1 MSGRR
6 VMRSLAAG
14 ALAVVVG
21 GCGVPAQD
29 RAERLGDEGRV
40 ALLDPQPASRPG
52 AASIPV
58 YFVRGERLVA
68 VPRAVTPSTVE
79 AAVQALIAGPSSDEA
94 AAGLHSSVG
103 PSIRVR
109 RAEVQGGVAHIDL
122 SSPFAQARSEDQV
135 VAVAQFVYTATGFPG
150 VEAVAITVDGEPIEV
165 PTREGALASG
175 PLRRADFP
183 GLEPAPS

>member
-6 VMRSLAAG
+6 VLRALVWG
-14 ALAVVVG
+14 ALLVVVG
-21 GCGVPAQD
+21 GCGVPPQD
-29 RAERLGDEGRV
+29 QAERLGDDGRV
-40 ALLDPQPASRPG
+40 ALLDPQPASKPG

-58 YFVRGERLVA
+58 YFLRGERLVA
-68 VPRAVTPSTVE
+68 VPRAVSPSTVE

-135 VAVAQFVYTATGFPG
+135 VAVAQFVYTATGLPG

-183 GLEPAPS
+183 GLEPPPS